1 MSNLSGITGSENFR
15 KFLGTCKDGSL
26 RCFKVAISDKPTLE
40 VVSMHRAV
48 TNWEADWDKMVPKQ
62 IEQDQPSFV
71 FYRLDEKDTS
81 GCFFWILI
89 SWSPDHANIRQKM
102 MYASTKGSLKQEFGL
117 GQIKEDYYANM
128 REEVTLAGYKRHLS
142 QGQGPGP
149 LSREEEELREVRQ
162 LETGVEVGVDTRQM
176 TLGAIQFPFEKG
188 ALQAVETYWKKGH
201 DYVQLAIDLAKEIIT
216 LGEAGM
222 CSTEKLPGKV
232 PSDKARYHLFRY
244 KHVHE
249 GKSLDSNVF
258 IYSMPGYSIS
268 IKERMLYSSCKNA
281 VVDVIEKVYSIP
293 LAKKIE
299 VDSGAELTEA
309 FLQDEVHPAATTMKT
324 MFAKPA
330 APSRGARRMIKAPIT

>member
-1 MSNLSGITGSENFR
+1 MSNQSGIIGSENFR
-15 KFLGTCKDGSL
+15 KFLGTCKDGGL

-40 VVSMHRAV
+40 VVSMHRTV
-48 TNWEADWDKMVPKQ
+48 GTWEEDWDKMVPKQ
-62 IEQDQPSFV
+62 IEHDQPSFV
-71 FYRLDEKDTS
+71 FYRLDEKDNS
-81 GCFFWILI
+81 GNFLWVLI

-102 MYASTKGSLKQEFGL
+102 MYASTKAALKQEFGL
-117 GQIKEDYYANM
+117 GQIKDDYYANM
-128 REEVTLAGYKRHLS
+128 REDITFAGYARHLV

-176 TLGAIQFPFEKG
+176 TLGAIQFPFDKQ
-188 ALQAVETYWKKGH
+188 ALSAIETYWKKGY
-201 DYVQLAIDLAKEIIT
+201 DYVQLGIDLAQEIII
-216 LGEAGM
+216 LGEGGM
-222 CSTEKLPGKV
+222 CSTENLPKKV
-232 PSDKARYHLFRY
+232 PSDKARYHLFRF

-249 GKSLDSNVF
+249 GKSLHSNVF

-281 VVDVIEKVYSIP
+281 VVDVIERAYSIP

-299 VDSGAELTEA
+299 VDTGAELTEA
-309 FLQDEVHPAATTMKT
+309 FLQEEVHPAADTRKP

-330 APSRGARRMIKAPIT
+330 APSRGARRIIKAPIT